1 MQQNHLEQAFENGTI
16 LRCWEDEVTAECMEI
31 GELYLPTG
39 HVVACDPLTLW
50 QADPFIQTVQPGHY
64 PVSLSLLQ
72 LPDQRWKRVALAKV
86 TFNNKRPIAWEM
98 ALKPGQ
104 NISELSQDEFYGY
117 GVDTGAGAFL
127 DAQAVRSL
135 QTRINMHFDD
145 LVETLIDARRDP
157 VLGAMIS
164 LEDATG
170 INFAAFS
177 AGFGDGSYPSYWGYD
192 VDGNVVCL
200 VTDFGLLS
208 E

>member
-1 MQQNHLEQAFENGTI
+1 LVICTYPPVTLSPAIRSRCGKPIPLSKRFSPVTI
-16 LRCWEDEVTAECMEI
+16 
-31 GELYLPTG
+31 
-39 HVVACDPLTLW
+39 
-50 QADPFIQTVQPGHY
+50 
-64 PVSLSLLQ
+64 PVSLSLIQ

-104 NISELSQDEFYGY
+104 NVSEPGKDEFYEY

-157 VLGAMIS
+157 VPGATIS
-164 LEDATG
+164 LDDATG

-200 VTDFGLLS
+200 VTDFGLLT